1 MKTIVVIS
9 RDVSLMEMARSISG
23 CEENIV
29 AFDTVQSAL
38 DYIYNSI
45 PNLVVIDMLSADL
58 LSVRL
63 LNTLKSDPIFGQLP
77 VIAIIDDDSG
87 ILNWE
92 EIVVEDF
99 VRKSDLLNDL
109 KMRLNLC
116 LTRSERIVEINPLTR
131 LPGNISINKQIQERI
146 DRKMDFAFAY
156 ADLDNFKPFND
167 SYGFSRGDDIIKM
180 TARIIL
186 NIVKNGQ
193 GVGSFVG
200 HIGGDDLVFI
210 VDRTRAETISQ
221 EIIDSFD
228 RIIPTFYDP
237 EDRRKGHIESV
248 DRQGVKRT
256 FPIMTISIGITFNR
270 PHHVTHYGQI
280 TQLAADMKK
289 QAKRHHTSCYSID
302 KRQSS

>member
-1 MKTIVVIS
+1 MEVV
-9 RDVSLMEMARSISG
+9 RSTYG
-23 CEENIV
+23 AEDNIV
-29 AFDTVQSAL
+29 AFDTIQSAL

-63 LNTLKSDPIFGQLP
+63 LNTLKSDPIFSQLP
-77 VIAIIDDDSG
+77 VLAVIEDDSG
-87 ILNWE
+87 ILNWDD
-92 EIVVEDF
+92 IIVEDF
-99 VRKSDLLNDL
+99 IRRSDLLNDL

-146 DRKMDFAFAY
+146 DRGIEFALAY

-167 SYGFSRGDDIIKM
+167 KYGFSRGDDVIKM
-180 TARIIL
+180 SARIIL

-200 HIGGDDLVFI
+200 HIGGDDFVFI
-210 VDRTRAETISQ
+210 VDRAKVEVISQ

-228 RIIPTFYDP
+228 RIISTFYDP
-237 EDRRKGHIESV
+237 DDRRKGHIESV
-248 DRQGVKRT
+248 DRQGTKRT
-256 FPIMTISIGITFNR
+256 FAIMSISIGVVSAR
-270 PHHVTHYGQI
+270 PRQFTHYGQI
-280 TQLAADMKK
+280 TQTAADMKK
-289 QAKRHHTSCYSID
+289 QAKRHHSSCYRVD
-302 KRQSS
+302 KRQTS

>member
-9 RDVSLMEMARSISG
+9 RDVALTEMARSTCG
-23 CEENIV
+23 CEDNVV

-45 PNLVVIDMLSADL
+45 PNLVVFDTLSADL

-63 LNTLKSDPIFGQLP
+63 LNTLKSDPIFSQLP
-77 VIAIIDDDSG
+77 VIAIIGDDSG

-99 VRKSDLLNDL
+99 IRKSDLLNDL

-116 LTRSERIVEINPLTR
+116 LARSERIVEINPLTR

-146 DRKMDFAFAY
+146 DRNIDFALAY

-167 SYGFSRGDDIIKM
+167 AYGFSRGDDVIKM
-180 TARIIL
+180 SARIIL

-210 VDRTRAETISQ
+210 VDRSKVETISQ
-221 EIIDSFD
+221 EAIDSFD
-228 RIIPTFYDP
+228 RIIPTFYDA

-248 DRQGVKRT
+248 DRQGAKRT
-256 FPIMTISIGITFNR
+256 FPIMTISIGITFNK
-270 PHHVTHYGQI
+270 PYHFIHYGQI

-289 QAKRHHTSCYSID
+289 QAKRHHTSCYRID
-302 KRQSS
+302 KRQPS

>member
-9 RDVSLMEMARSISG
+9 RDVSLVEMARSTCG
-23 CEENIV
+23 CEESVV

-38 DYIYNSI
+38 DYIYNAI
-45 PNLVVIDMLSADL
+45 PNLLVIDMLSADL

-63 LNTLKSDPIFGQLP
+63 LNTLKSDPIFSQLP

-87 ILNWE
+87 ILNWD
-92 EIVVEDF
+92 EIIVEDF
-99 VRKSDLLNDL
+99 VRKRDLLNDL

-116 LTRSERIVEINPLTR
+116 LARSERIVEINPLTR

-146 DRKMDFAFAY
+146 DRNIDFALAY

-167 SYGFSRGDDIIKM
+167 AYGFSRGDDVIKM
-180 TARIIL
+180 SARIIL

-210 VDRTRAETISQ
+210 VDRATVETISQ

-248 DRQGVKRT
+248 DRQGAKRT
-256 FPIMTISIGITFNR
+256 FPIMTISIGITFSRPNR
-270 PHHVTHYGQI
+270 FTHYGQI
-280 TQLAADMKK
+280 TQMAADLKK
-289 QAKRHHTSCYSID
+289 QAKRYHGSCYRID
-302 KRQSS
+302 KRLPS

>member
-9 RDVSLMEMARSISG
+9 RDVALTEMARSTCGGEDS
-23 CEENIV
+23 IV

-63 LNTLKSDPIFGQLP
+63 LNTLKSDPIFSQLP
-77 VIAIIDDDSG
+77 VLAIIDDDSG
-87 ILNWE
+87 ILNWDD
-92 EIVVEDF
+92 IIVEDF
-99 VRKSDLLNDL
+99 VRKSDVLNDL
-109 KMRLNLC
+109 RMRLNLC
-116 LTRSERIVEINPLTR
+116 LTRSERVVEINPLTR

-146 DRKMDFAFAY
+146 DRNIDFALAY

-167 SYGFSRGDDIIKM
+167 AYGFSRGDDVIKM
-180 TARIIL
+180 SARIIL

-210 VDRTRAETISQ
+210 VDRAKAEAISQ

-228 RIIPTFYDP
+228 RIISTFYDP
-237 EDRRKGHIESV
+237 EDRFRGHIESV
-248 DRQGVKRT
+248 DRHGTKRT
-256 FPIMTISIGITFNR
+256 FPIITLSIGITFNR
-270 PHHVTHYGQI
+270 PHCFTHYGQI
-280 TQLAADMKK
+280 TELAADMKK
-289 QAKRHHTSCYSID
+289 HAKRHHTSCYRVD
-302 KRQSS
+302 RRQP

>member
-1 MKTIVVIS
+1 VKTVVVIS
-9 RDVSLMEMARSISG
+9 RDVALMEMARSARNY
-23 CEENIV
+23 EDTIV

-63 LNTLKSDPIFGQLP
+63 LNTLKSDPIFSQLP
-77 VIAIIDDDSG
+77 VLAVIDDGSG

-92 EIVVEDF
+92 EIIVEDF
-99 VRKSDLLNDL
+99 IRKSDLLNDL
-109 KMRLNLC
+109 PMRLNLS
-116 LTRSERIVEINPLTR
+116 LARSERIVEINPLTR

-146 DRKMDFAFAY
+146 DRNIDFALAY

-167 SYGFSRGDDIIKM
+167 AYGFSRGDDVIKM
-180 TARIIL
+180 SARIIL

-210 VDRTRAETISQ
+210 VDRAKAETISQ

-228 RIIPTFYDP
+228 RIISTFYDA
-237 EDRRKGHIESV
+237 EDRRKGHIESA
-248 DRQGVKRT
+248 DRQGTRRT
-256 FPIMTISIGITFNR
+256 FPIMTLSIGITFNR
-270 PHHVTHYGQI
+270 PHHFTHYGQI

-289 QAKRHHTSCYSID
+289 QAKRHHASCYRVD
-302 KRQSS
+302 KRHYT